1 MEEGGRR
8 EGVIQ
13 DDSSQSGPMERAA
26 NAIVNTPQSSP
37 LVWEGGGLEG
47 TRSVHSSSSHTVD
60 TQDLRGSRSGSTN
73 AVRSSG
79 NRSSRSV
86 LRISRVYVDD
96 CRHENST
103 E

>member
-1 MEEGGRR
+1 M
-8 EGVIQ
+8 IH
-13 DDSSQSGPMERAA
+13 DDSSQSGLIARAA
-26 NAIVNTPQSSP
+26 NAMANTPQSFP
-37 LVWEGGGLEG
+37 LVWEGGGLVG
-47 TRSVHSSSSHTVD
+47 TRSVHSSSSHTVE

-96 CRHENST
+96 CRHENIT